1 MQVTLGRY
9 CGGGD
14 TPTAITASASLVS
27 HVKSM
32 GITYHSSG
40 KTVVFN
46 LGWTLGLPVKFLK
59 MCTLD

>member
-27 HVKSM
+27 HVKSV

-46 LGWTLGLPVKFLK
+46 LGWTLGLPVKF
-59 MCTLD
+59 